1 VKEPVVARSWTHA
14 FEEDEGDK
22 MVFRPSDSPAI
33 RPSRMPRTAFDLK
46 DGGELT
52 TYAPGADDRR
62 VGAPGTWRLEGE
74 HLVLEP
80 EAGPA
85 QRYVVDDATEDRLV
99 LRPADELQ
107 RE

>member
-1 VKEPVVARSWTHA
+1 MKEPVVARSWTHA